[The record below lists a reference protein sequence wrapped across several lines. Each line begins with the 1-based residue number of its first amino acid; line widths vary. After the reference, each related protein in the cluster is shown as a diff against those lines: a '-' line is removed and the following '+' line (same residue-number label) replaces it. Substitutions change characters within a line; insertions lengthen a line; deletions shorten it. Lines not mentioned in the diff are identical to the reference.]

1 MGRDG
6 ERAGNGT
13 VNALRLFGVAA
24 SDGDGLPLAPGTDLV
39 TFRDLAAIVAE
50 TPYARPA
57 LADGDVATHRS
68 VVESVF
74 AQRAILPAPAGV
86 VFRGREALERW
97 LELHFVTLT
106 DALAYVEGR
115 VGARVHVTRKAER
128 MTGAIAAVGA
138 GGGTSP
144 AAATEEMAIDVGA
157 IAAES
162 FRVLRRHAAASVAIR
177 PAVAD
182 GAEAAA
188 SFLLERD
195 RWSAF
200 EEAVQEEARRDFELS
215 FRLTGPWP
223 PYDFVRMQFGR

>member
-1 MGRDG
+1 M
-6 ERAGNGT
+6 
-13 VNALRLFGVAA
+13 NALRLFGVAA
-24 SDGDGLPLAPGTDLV
+24 SDGDGQPLATGTDV
-39 TFRDLAAIVAE
+39 IIFRDLAAIVVE

-57 LADGDVATHRS
+57 LAEGDVATYRS

-74 AQRAILPAPAGV
+74 THRAILPAPAGV
-86 VFRGREALERW
+86 VFRARDALERW

-115 VGARVHVTRKAER
+115 VGARVHVTRKSER
-128 MTGAIAAVGA
+128 TTGAIAAVGA
-138 GGGTSP
+138 GGATLPP
-144 AAATEEMAIDVGA
+144 APTEETVIDVGA

-162 FRVLRRHAAASVAIR
+162 FRVLRRHAAASITIR
-177 PAVAD
+177 PAVPD
-182 GAEAAA
+182 GGGAAA

-195 RWSAF
+195 RWGGF
-200 EEAVQEEARRDFELS
+200 EEALHEEARRDFELT

>member
-1 MGRDG
+1 M
-6 ERAGNGT
+6 
-13 VNALRLFGVAA
+13 NALRLFGVAA
-24 SDGDGLPLAPGTDLV
+24 SDGDPHSLATGTEVV

-50 TPYARPA
+50 TPHARPA

-86 VFRGREALERW
+86 VFRARDALERW

-115 VGARVHVTRKAER
+115 VGARVHVTRKSDRPSGGYVAVA
-128 MTGAIAAVGA
+128 GAGPGA
-138 GGGTSP
+138 GGRPMAPP
-144 AAATEEMAIDVGA
+144 APTEEMVIDVAA

-162 FRVLRRHAAASVAIR
+162 FRVLRRQAAASITLR
-177 PAVAD
+177 PATPD
-182 GAEAAA
+182 SGEAIA

-200 EEAVQEEARRDFELS
+200 EAAVEEEARRDFELT

>member
-1 MGRDG
+1 
-6 ERAGNGT
+6 

-24 SDGDGLPLAPGTDLV
+24 SDGDGQPLAAGTDVV

-50 TPYARPA
+50 SPHARQKP
-57 LADGDVATHRS
+57 ADGDVATHRS

-74 AQRAILPAPAGV
+74 SHRAILPAPAGV
-86 VFRGREALERW
+86 VFRARDALERW

-115 VGARVHVTRKAER
+115 VGARVHVTRRAER
-128 MTGAIAAVGA
+128 LSGAVPAVVGGRPMTP
-138 GGGTSP
+138 P
-144 AAATEEMAIDVGA
+144 ALTEEMVIDVGA

-162 FRVLRRHAAASVAIR
+162 FRVLRRHAAASVSIR
-177 PAVAD
+177 PETPD
-182 GAEAAA
+182 SGEAIA

-195 RWSAF
+195 RWEGF
-200 EEAVQEEARRDFELS
+200 EAAIHEEARRDFELT

>member
-1 MGRDG
+1 
-6 ERAGNGT
+6 

-24 SDGDGLPLAPGTDLV
+24 SDGDPHSLASGTEVV

-50 TPYARPA
+50 TPHARPA

-74 AQRAILPAPAGV
+74 AHRAILPAPAGV
-86 VFRGREALERW
+86 VFRARDALERW

-115 VGARVHVTRKAER
+115 VGARVHVTRKSDR
-128 MTGAIAAVGA
+128 PSGAYAAVAGA
-138 GGGTSP
+138 GAGRPMAPP
-144 AAATEEMAIDVGA
+144 APTEEMVIDVGA

-162 FRVLRRHAAASVAIR
+162 FRVLRRHAAASITVR
-177 PAVAD
+177 PATPD
-182 GAEAAA
+182 SGEAIA

-200 EEAVQEEARRDFELS
+200 EAAVQEEARRDFELA

>member
-1 MGRDG
+1 M
-6 ERAGNGT
+6 
-13 VNALRLFGVAA
+13 NALRLFGVAA
-24 SDGDGLPLAPGTDLV
+24 SDGEGNPLASGTDVV
-39 TFRDLAAIVAE
+39 TFRDLAAIVSE
-50 TPYARPA
+50 TPYSRPA
-57 LADGDVATHRS
+57 LADGDVAAHRS

-74 AQRAILPAPAGV
+74 AHRAILPAPAGV
-86 VFRGREALERW
+86 VFRARDALERW

-115 VGARVHVTRKAER
+115 VGARVHVTRKSDRPSGSYPAL
-128 MTGAIAAVGA
+128 GVGA
-138 GGGTSP
+138 GAGRLAAPP
-144 AAATEEMAIDVGA
+144 APTEDLVIDVAA

-162 FRVLRRHAAASVAIR
+162 FRVLRRHAAASITLR
-177 PAVAD
+177 PATPD
-182 GAEAAA
+182 SGEAVA

-200 EEAVQEEARRDFELS
+200 EAAVEEEARRDFELS

>member
-1 MGRDG
+1 M
-6 ERAGNGT
+6 
-13 VNALRLFGVAA
+13 NALRLFGVAA
-24 SDGDGLPLAPGTDLV
+24 SDGDGQALAAGTEVV
-39 TFRDLAAIVAE
+39 TFRDLAAIVSE

-57 LADGDVATHRS
+57 LADGDVAAHRS

-74 AQRAILPAPAGV
+74 AHRAILPAPAGV
-86 VFRGREALERW
+86 VFRARDALERW

-115 VGARVHVTRKAER
+115 VGARLHVTRRSER
-128 MTGAIAAVGA
+128 ASGAVAAVA
-138 GGGTSP
+138 GSGRPIAPP
-144 AAATEEMAIDVGA
+144 APTEEMVIDVAA

-162 FRVLRRHAAASVAIR
+162 FRVLRRQAAASITVR
-177 PAVAD
+177 PATPD
-182 GAEAAA
+182 TGEAIA

-195 RWSAF
+195 RWDAF
-200 EEAVQEEARRDFELS
+200 EAAVDEEARRDFELA

>member
-1 MGRDG
+1 MS
-6 ERAGNGT
+6 
-13 VNALRLFGVAA
+13 ALRLFGVVAA
-24 SDGDGLPLAPGTDLV
+24 DGETRPFAPETRVV
-39 TFRDLAAIVAE
+39 TFRDLAAVVSP
-50 TPYARPA
+50 TPYARPE
-57 LADGDVATHRS
+57 LADGDVATYRS

-86 VFRGREALERW
+86 VFRSRDALERW

-115 VGARVHVTRKAER
+115 VGARVHVLRKADR
-128 MTGAIAAVGA
+128 LSTAVAAVGA
-138 GGGTSP
+138 GPVTSIVERPEEP
-144 AAATEEMAIDVGA
+144 ALDVGA

-162 FRVLRRHAAASVAIR
+162 FRVLRRLAAASVTIR
-177 PAVAD
+177 PTASEA
-182 GAEAAA
+182 GASA

-200 EEAVQEEARRDFELS
+200 EEAVAEEARRDFELE
-215 FRLTGPWP
+215 FRVTGPWP

>member
-1 MGRDG
+1 M
-6 ERAGNGT
+6 
-13 VNALRLFGVAA
+13 NAFRLFGVAA
-24 SDGDGLPLAPGTDLV
+24 SDGETQPLAAGTELI
-39 TFRDLAAIVAE
+39 TFRDLAAIVSE

-57 LADGDVATHRS
+57 LADGDVAAHRS

-74 AQRAILPAPAGV
+74 AHRAILPAPAGV
-86 VFRGREALERW
+86 VFRARDALERW

-115 VGARVHVTRKAER
+115 VGARVHVMRKAER
-128 MTGAIAAVGA
+128 ITGSVAVVGA
-138 GGGTSP
+138 GGAM
-144 AAATEEMAIDVGA
+144 AAAAPSEETSIDVAA

-162 FRVLRRHAAASVAIR
+162 FRVLRRHAAASISLR
-177 PAVAD
+177 PVSQDAGEAV
-182 GAEAAA
+182 A

-200 EEAVQEEARRDFELS
+200 AAAVEEEARRDFEVT